1 MHTCRPV
8 IHIYMYVYIYIYIY
22 IFMKSTPHSTT
33 DICAHLPH
41 NLHAYILMQDET
53 EDAAA
58 LRRAEL
64 AAKLPANA
72 SAGL

>member
-1 MHTCRPV
+1 
-8 IHIYMYVYIYIYIY
+8 
-22 IFMKSTPHSTT
+22 
-33 DICAHLPH
+33 
-41 NLHAYILMQDET
+41 MQDET

-72 SAGL
+72 SAGLSRNLLYTLVKHDPSISYRTQQKMQSSRASC